1 MLGEVH
7 LNRVLWKMPPF
18 AMKALYRQIAVVE
31 QEQFQVRIFEGR
43 VVRTNP
49 KLIAEKSNTEVRI
62 HPTLKEALDDAESES
77 SRASPAKSG
86 SLTTQRYH
94 RFDRSSPQDRFIASN
109 YSLPKRLSVCGY
121 QASQMRGFG

>member
-49 KLIAEKSNTEVRI
+49 KLIAEKSNAEVRI
-62 HPTLKEALDDAESES
+62 HPTLKDALDDAESEFEQS
-77 SRASPAKSG
+77 IAREKWEPYNPA
-86 SLTTQRYH
+86 L
-94 RFDRSSPQDRFIASN
+94 PQF
-109 YSLPKRLSVCGY
+109 
-121 QASQMRGFG
+121 

>member
-62 HPTLKEALDDAESES
+62 HPTLKEALDDAESEFKQS
-77 SRASPAKSG
+77 
-86 SLTTQRYH
+86 
-94 RFDRSSPQDRFIASN
+94 IASEKWEP
-109 YSLPKRLSVCGY
+109 YDPALP
-121 QASQMRGFG
+121 QF

>member
-62 HPTLKEALDDAESES
+62 HPTLKDALDDAESEFKQS
-77 SRASPAKSG
+77 
-86 SLTTQRYH
+86 
-94 RFDRSSPQDRFIASN
+94 IASEKWEP
-109 YSLPKRLSVCGY
+109 YDPALPP
-121 QASQMRGFG
+121 F

>member
-62 HPTLKEALDDAESES
+62 HPTLKEALDDAESEFKQS
-77 SRASPAKSG
+77 
-86 SLTTQRYH
+86 
-94 RFDRSSPQDRFIASN
+94 IASEKWEP
-109 YSLPKRLSVCGY
+109 YDPALPP
-121 QASQMRGFG
+121 F

>member
-62 HPTLKEALDDAESES
+62 HPTLKEALDDAESEFKQS
-77 SRASPAKSG
+77 
-86 SLTTQRYH
+86 
-94 RFDRSSPQDRFIASN
+94 IASEKWEP
-109 YSLPKRLSVCGY
+109 YDPALPP
-121 QASQMRGFG
+121 